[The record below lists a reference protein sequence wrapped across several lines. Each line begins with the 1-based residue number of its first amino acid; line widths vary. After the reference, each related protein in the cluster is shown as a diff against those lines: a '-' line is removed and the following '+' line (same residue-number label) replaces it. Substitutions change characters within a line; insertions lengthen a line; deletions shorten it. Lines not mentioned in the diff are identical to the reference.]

1 MLEIDKTL
9 FIQIANFLLLL
20 FFLNI
25 LLYKPIRGIL
35 AKRSEEQNSLQK
47 SIDEYQTRSDQSE
60 KGIEEGKLRA
70 RKEGATE
77 KEGLKGQGLE
87 KERGI
92 LHKAST
98 AAEEKKVNARKDM
111 EAKISDVRS
120 SLEDQVAVFSHE
132 LAEKIL
138 GRSLQ

>member
-9 FIQIANFLLLL
+9 FIQIANFLVLL

-25 LLYKPIRGIL
+25 LLFKPIRGIL

-47 SIDEYQTRSDQSE
+47 SIEEYQTRSDQSE
-60 KGIEEGKLRA
+60 KGIEEGKIRA

-77 KEGLKGQGLE
+77 KEGLKGQGQE

-111 EAKISDVRS
+111 EAKISDVRR

>member
-25 LLYKPIRGIL
+25 FLFKPIRGIL
-35 AKRSEEQNSLQK
+35 AKRHEEQNSLQK
-47 SIDEYQTRSDQSE
+47 SIEEYLTRSDQSE
-60 KGIEEGKLRA
+60 KGIEEGKIRA
-70 RKEGATE
+70 RKEGAVE

-87 KERGI
+87 KERAI
-92 LHKAST
+92 LNKASS
-98 AAEEKKVNARKDM
+98 AAEERKINARKDIK
-111 EAKISDVRS
+111 AKVSDVHRT
-120 SLEDQVAVFSHE
+120 LQDQVADFSHE